1 MAKLSPSN
9 CQYQDKTCKDI
20 KSNLWVHVL
29 NYMRCAMQMSKHV
42 IHAYEAYV
50 EHIVHHVLPKI
61 RPELTLKYFWLA

>member
-1 MAKLSPSN
+1 
-9 CQYQDKTCKDI
+9 
-20 KSNLWVHVL
+20 
-29 NYMRCAMQMSKHV
+29 MQMSKHV